1 MDHLKYYWFALPR
14 GRLEEVIIINVFGTG
29 SDDWAGVGTINAR
42 SKYRIVSLTPYD
54 AAVAPWASITE
65 SM

>member
-29 SDDWAGVGTINAR
+29 SDDWAGVDTTNV
-42 SKYRIVSLTPYD
+42 K
-54 AAVAPWASITE
+54 
-65 SM
+65 